1 MHAIL
6 NKIPNLYYFVHV
18 YLEGF
23 IFMIIIFFTVG
34 KAIYMYDYNSCENT
48 ENTLDNADPKSCRFL
63 EKF

>member
-1 MHAIL
+1 MQA
-6 NKIPNLYYFVHV
+6 

-48 ENTLDNADPKSCRFL
+48 ENTLDNVDPKSCRFL